1 MTTLNLAIDNIEV
14 IAVETSRT
22 IYRVSTMS
30 VFHFT
35 LYMKNGD
42 VVKFNSLSAGI
53 KLMGT
58 STLNG
63 KRVAVKSALDKCG
76 WYKDFNAVLIRN
88 DKLSDKLHECYFVKQ
103 DGKMKLVEDTVC
115 EFKAQLQL

>member
-35 LYMKNGD
+35 LYMK
-42 VVKFNSLSAGI
+42 
-53 KLMGT
+53 
-58 STLNG
+58 
-63 KRVAVKSALDKCG
+63 
-76 WYKDFNAVLIRN
+76 
-88 DKLSDKLHECYFVKQ
+88 H
-103 DGKMKLVEDTVC
+103 
-115 EFKAQLQL
+115 